1 MKYLCILVSI
11 YTNMK
16 KIIVLLAF
24 CLIACINAQSQ
35 KTEPVKWNTQIN
47 NTEKENF
54 KEIVFSAHIL
64 GEWHL
69 FGTQLPEGGPHST
82 AFVFDKIEGAVLLGN
97 IREIDRPIEE
107 YNSLFEMNLK
117 WYNHS
122 ARFIQGIE
130 IIPESEK
137 VLIEGHIEYQ
147 ACNNVTC
154 LPPTRHN
161 FVLE

>member
-82 AFVFDKIEGAVLLGN
+82 AFVFDKIEYTIESLLDVGGRGGFIRKYTGN
-97 IREIDRPIEE
+97 RSSDRRI
-107 YNSLFEMNLK
+107 
-117 WYNHS
+117 
-122 ARFIQGIE
+122 
-130 IIPESEK
+130 
-137 VLIEGHIEYQ
+137 
-147 ACNNVTC
+147 
-154 LPPTRHN
+154 
-161 FVLE
+161 

>member
-82 AFVFDKIEGAVLLGN
+82 AFVFDKIEGAVLLGKS
-97 IREIDRPIEE
+97 IVR
-107 YNSLFEMNLK
+107 
-117 WYNHS
+117 
-122 ARFIQGIE
+122 
-130 IIPESEK
+130 
-137 VLIEGHIEYQ
+137 
-147 ACNNVTC
+147 
-154 LPPTRHN
+154 
-161 FVLE
+161 

>member
-47 NTEKENF
+47 NTEKRKFQRNC
-54 KEIVFSAHIL
+54 IFSPHIGRMASL
-64 GEWHL
+64 RD
-69 FGTQLPEGGPHST
+69 T
-82 AFVFDKIEGAVLLGN
+82 ASRRRSSFYSLVFDKIEGAVLLGN

-107 YNSLFEMNLK
+107 YNSLFEMNL
-117 WYNHS
+117 N
-122 ARFIQGIE
+122 GT
-130 IIPESEK
+130 II
-137 VLIEGHIEYQ
+137 
-147 ACNNVTC
+147 
-154 LPPTRHN
+154 LPD
-161 FVLE
+161 LYKKSK